1 MKQDKTWKTESLLQ
15 VEELV
20 VEYADGRNRCVHA
33 VSGVSFDITK
43 GETFGLVGESGC
55 GKSSVAKAIMQLPKP
70 TSGKVLLNSINLTGL
85 NSKELRLLRQQFQM
99 VFQDPVASLNPRCKI
114 GKSIEAPL
122 RATINSD
129 KEEWRE
135 QVRKMLDTVGLDPEQ
150 YQDRL
155 PFQLSGGQCQRVS
168 IARALICNPQL
179 LICDEPVSSLDVS
192 VQAQIINLLR
202 DLKTEYGLSMLFI
215 SHDLAVV
222 KNICDR
228 IAVMYLGHLCEVA
241 STEKLYQH
249 PAHPYTRAL
258 LSAIPHPDP
267 ELPLIKI
274 DILPGELPSATEP
287 PPGCRFHTRCPRAQ
301 ANCSRETPYLQ
312 EIDFGHKVAC
322 HYPHLEKTEEER

>member
-1 MKQDKTWKTESLLQ
+1 
-15 VEELV
+15 
-20 VEYADGRNRCVHA
+20 
-33 VSGVSFDITK
+33 
-43 GETFGLVGESGC
+43 
-55 GKSSVAKAIMQLPKP
+55 
-70 TSGKVLLNSINLTGL
+70 
-85 NSKELRLLRQQFQM
+85 
-99 VFQDPVASLNPRCKI
+99 
-114 GKSIEAPL
+114 
-122 RATINSD
+122 
-129 KEEWRE
+129 
-135 QVRKMLDTVGLDPEQ
+135 MLDTVGLDPEQ

-312 EIDFGHKVAC
+312 KINFGHQVAC